1 MLSLIL
7 KKDLRMESDIGL
19 NVKIT
24 FPRKYFRHCQN
35 LKVAGFNLNKMEEKE
50 ELRNEVYSLKRKIKQ
65 LKKEKLAM
73 LIYIAISII
82 IMVYNYF
89 M

>member
-1 MLSLIL
+1 
-7 KKDLRMESDIGL
+7 
-19 NVKIT
+19 
-24 FPRKYFRHCQN
+24 
-35 LKVAGFNLNKMEEKE
+35 MEEKE